1 MKEIIKMKCLVYCRQ
16 SVGNEDIS
24 ESVENQVMKCEDL
37 AKKEGL
43 EIAGIFR
50 DLNIS
55 GKTYPTGSEAIATM
69 DIAFQK
75 WYKEQTTRK
84 MYREGLG
91 KLIEKLS
98 TEHIDYILVYDVTRL
113 YRPVTG
119 SFLESHI
126 NQILMMHNIK
136 VMTLNQGI
144 IDFGNFND
152 SLITALQNRI
162 NHEQIAIQR
171 RKSKEALKNLKDS
184 GAYLPSIHKKWGFDL
199 GPGKKEIVV
208 NEKEAEMVKLAFDMI
223 YNGYTMRKTVKDIN
237 TRYKDMLGKTGINPT
252 FLKRMLASPIYCGY
266 LYNSKG
272 ELIKSLQTD
281 GFIEFSVWKEVQD
294 IFASHKYYKRKDK
307 KGHYPL
313 TGLISCGCCGKR
325 MNICLD
331 GHNKKKLYVCHEHK
345 RINGHVYCGTNI
357 RVTHDSKW
365 GEGLQEA
372 IYPIL
377 SLAALKELE
386 TSHEES
392 KVREELTKMKVE
404 VQNLLEREKKLTGM
418 FINGLI
424 DETSLE
430 NALHDITVK
439 KKSIQMT
446 ILNLE
451 NMLKSEDNSV
461 EKQIELLKSIVE
473 HTITPEEYEKLIR
486 KTVKH
491 MYVYTDKLIIETF
504 FGEFELP
511 RQNISKYRL
520 LPHYFM
526 NMDNEY
532 NINLIYYYG
541 LEQLIP
547 DVGWKTNL
555 IADFG
560 KLKIWYKKAGAN

>member
-1 MKEIIKMKCLVYCRQ
+1 MKCLIYCRQ
-16 SVGNEDIS
+16 SSSISEEYS
-24 ESVENQVMKCEDL
+24 ESVENQVIKCEDL

-43 EIAGIFR
+43 EIVGVYR

-126 NQILMMHNIK
+126 NQLLMMHGIK
-136 VMTLNQGI
+136 VMTLNQGV

-171 RKSKEALKNLKDS
+171 QKSKEALKNLKDS
-184 GAYLPSIHKKWGFDL
+184 GVYLPSIHKKWGFDL

-223 YNGYTMRKTVKDIN
+223 YNGYTIAKTVKEIN
-237 TRYKDMLGKTGINPT
+237 TRYKEMLGKTGVNGT
-252 FLKRMLASPIYCGY
+252 FLKRMLKSPIYCGY

-294 IFASHKYYKRKDK
+294 IFAAHKHYKRKDK
-307 KGHYPL
+307 KNHYPL
-313 TGLISCGCCGKR
+313 TGFISCGCCGNR
-325 MNICLD
+325 MKIYLD

-345 RINGHVYCGTNI
+345 RIYGHTYCGTNI
-357 RVTHDSKW
+357 RVTHESKW

-392 KVREELTKMKVE
+392 KVKDELTALKVE
-404 VQNLLEREKKLTGM
+404 LQNILEREKKLTGM
-418 FINGLI
+418 FVNGLI
-424 DETSLE
+424 DEDSLK
-430 NALHDITVK
+430 NALLDISEK
-439 KKSIQMT
+439 KKSYQMD

-451 NMLKSEDNSV
+451 NMLKSDDNSV
-461 EKQIELLKSIVE
+461 ENQIALLNNIVS
-473 HTITPEEYEKLIR
+473 HSITPEEYEKLIR
-486 KTVKH
+486 KTLKH
-491 MYVYTDKLIIETF
+491 IYVYTDKLIIQTY

-520 LPHYFM
+520 IPHYFM
-526 NMDNEY
+526 NMDY
-532 NINLIYYYG
+532 KHNINLIYYYG
-541 LEQLIP
+541 LERMLP
-547 DVGWKTNL
+547 ETDWKTDL

-560 KLKIWYKKAGAN
+560 KLKIWYKKPDVD